1 VSQDTQEITVTRKPK
16 WVEVDE
22 DLWAKMKSAAALKKL
37 TLSDAI
43 EQAIEGWLEA
53 A

>member
-1 VSQDTQEITVTRKPK
+1 MSQHTKEIPVTRTSK
-16 WVEVDE
+16 WVAVNE
-22 DLWAKMKSAAALKKL
+22 DLWAKIKSAAALKKL